1 MNIKY
6 QIVMKKFFKILF
18 FILLG
23 VGIIWTF
30 VYLYKKSRP
39 KEVVYAIETAKI
51 DTIQKST
58 VVTGQIDPR
67 DEVAMKPQVSGIIS
81 EILKEPGQLVQQ
93 GEVIAVVKV
102 IPDVSNLAAA
112 ESQVRVAKM
121 NLDNVEKT
129 YQRQQNLK
137 AKGLISTEEFEKSQ
151 LEYQQAKESY
161 SNAQDQL
168 NIIKEG
174 ISKNATGYSNTK
186 IKATISGMILD
197 IPVKV
202 GNSVINSNTFNDGT
216 TIATIANMKD
226 MIFKGKL
233 DETEVGKIHEGMPM
247 TLTIGAMND
256 RKFDAVLEYIAP
268 KGTQESG
275 AVFFE
280 MKARAILPDDI
291 FVRAGYSANAEII
304 LDREEGAV
312 TVPESCISYEDSQTY
327 VYRCTKEDVPQQ
339 FEKQAVKVGLSDG
352 VNIVVKEGLQ
362 VGDKIRGNEKTEEK

>member
-1 MNIKY
+1 
-6 QIVMKKFFKILF
+6 MKRVFKILF

-23 VGIIWTF
+23 IGVVWTF
-30 VYLYKKSRP
+30 VYLYKKSKP
-39 KEVVYAIETAKI
+39 ATVIYEVVETRV

-67 DEVAMKPQVSGIIS
+67 DEVAMKPQVSGIIAQ
-81 EILKEPGQLVQQ
+81 ILKEPGQQVQQ

-102 IPDVSNLAAA
+102 IPDVSSLSAA
-112 ESQVRVAKM
+112 ESQVRMAKM
-121 NLDNVEKT
+121 NLDNIEKS
-129 YQRQQNLK
+129 YQRQESLK
-137 AKGLISTEEFEKSQ
+137 QKGLISAEEFEKSQ
-151 LEYQQAKESY
+151 LEYRQAKENLN
-161 SNAQDQL
+161 NAKDQL

-174 ISKNATGYSNTK
+174 ISKSASEYSNTK
-186 IKATISGMILD
+186 IRATISGMILD

-233 DETEVGKIHEGMPM
+233 DETEVGKIREGMPL

-256 RKFDAVLEYIAP
+256 RKFDAELEYIAP

-280 MKARAILPDDI
+280 MRARAILPDDV

-304 LDREEGAV
+304 LDRVSDAIV
-312 TVPESCISYEDSQTY
+312 IPESCVNYEDGATY
-327 VYRCTKEDVPQQ
+327 VYRCIKEDTPQQ
-339 FEKQAVKVGLSDG
+339 FEKQPVKVGLSDG
-352 VNIVVKEGLQ
+352 VNIVVTEGLKL
-362 VGDKIRGNEKTEEK
+362 GDKIRGNEVMKD

>member
-1 MNIKY
+1 
-6 QIVMKKFFKILF
+6 MKKFFKILF
-18 FILLG
+18 FTLLG
-23 VGIIWTF
+23 IGVIWTF
-30 VYLYKKSRP
+30 AYLYKKSRP
-39 KEVVYAIETAKI
+39 QEVVYEIEVAKI
-51 DTIQKST
+51 DTIQKTT

-81 EILKEPGQLVQQ
+81 EILKEPGEQVQQ

-102 IPDVSNLAAA
+102 IPDVSNLSAA

-129 YQRQQNLK
+129 FKRQENLK

-161 SNAQDQL
+161 DNAKDQL

-233 DETEVGKIHEGMPM
+233 DETEVGKIHEGMHM

-280 MKARAILPDDI
+280 MKARAILPEDVFI
-291 FVRAGYSANAEII
+291 RAGYSANAEIV
-304 LDREEGAV
+304 LDKASGAV
-312 TVPESCISYEDSQTY
+312 TVPESCISYEDGEAF
-327 VYRCTKEDVPQQ
+327 VYRCTKEDAPQQ

-352 VNIVVKEGLQ
+352 VNIVVTEGLQ
-362 VGDKIRGNEKTEEK
+362 AGDKIRGNEKTEES

>member
-1 MNIKY
+1 
-6 QIVMKKFFKILF
+6 MKKFFKILF

-23 VGIIWTF
+23 IGVIWTF
-30 VYLYKKSRP
+30 VYLYKKSKP
-39 KEVVYAIETAKI
+39 ETVVYEVVEARI
-51 DTIQKST
+51 DTIQKTT

-67 DEVAMKPQVSGIIS
+67 EEVALKPQVSGIIS
-81 EILKEPGQLVQQ
+81 EILKEPGQQVKQ

-102 IPDVSNLAAA
+102 IPDVSSLSAA
-112 ESQVRVAKM
+112 ESQVRVAKL

-129 YQRQQNLK
+129 YQRQESLMK
-137 AKGLISTEEFEKSQ
+137 KGLISSEEFEKSQ

-161 SNAQDQL
+161 SNAKDQL

-174 ISKNATGYSNTK
+174 ISKSSTGYSNTQ

-233 DETEVGKIHEGMPM
+233 DETEVGKIHEGMPLI
-247 TLTIGAMND
+247 LTIGAMND
-256 RKFDAVLEYIAP
+256 RKFNAELEYIAP
-268 KGTQESG
+268 KGTQENG

-280 MKARAILPDDI
+280 MRARAILPDDV

-304 LDREEGAV
+304 LDRAMGAV
-312 TVPESCISYEDSQTY
+312 VVPESCISYEEGETY
-327 VYRCTKEDVPQQ
+327 VYRCLKEGVPQE
-339 FEKQAVKVGLSDG
+339 FERQAVKLGLSDG
-352 VNIVVKEGLQ
+352 VNIVVTEGLGA
-362 VGDKIRGNEKTEEK
+362 GDKIRGNEVVTKD

>member
-1 MNIKY
+1 
-6 QIVMKKFFKILF
+6 
-18 FILLG
+18 
-23 VGIIWTF
+23 
-30 VYLYKKSRP
+30 
-39 KEVVYAIETAKI
+39 
-51 DTIQKST
+51 
-58 VVTGQIDPR
+58 
-67 DEVAMKPQVSGIIS
+67 
-81 EILKEPGQLVQQ
+81 
-93 GEVIAVVKV
+93 
-102 IPDVSNLAAA
+102 
-112 ESQVRVAKM
+112 
-121 NLDNVEKT
+121 
-129 YQRQQNLK
+129 
-137 AKGLISTEEFEKSQ
+137 
-151 LEYQQAKESY
+151 
-161 SNAQDQL
+161 
-168 NIIKEG
+168 
-174 ISKNATGYSNTK
+174 
-186 IKATISGMILD
+186 MILD

-312 TVPESCISYEDSQTY
+312 TVPESCISYEDGETY
-327 VYRCTKEDVPQQ
+327 VYRCTKEDNPQQ
-339 FEKQAVKVGLSDG
+339 FEKQSVKVGLSDG

>member
-1 MNIKY
+1 
-6 QIVMKKFFKILF
+6 MKKFFKILF

-23 VGIIWTF
+23 IGVIWTF

-39 KEVVYAIETAKI
+39 QETEYEIEVAKI
-51 DTIQKST
+51 DTIQKTT

-81 EILKEPGQLVQQ
+81 EILKEPGQQVQQ

-129 YQRQQNLK
+129 FLRQENLK
-137 AKGLISTEEFEKSQ
+137 AKGLISIEEFEKSQ
-151 LEYQQAKESY
+151 LDYQQAKESY

-174 ISKNATGYSNTK
+174 ISKSATGYSNTK

-226 MIFKGKL
+226 MVFKGKL

-256 RKFDAVLEYIAP
+256 RKFDAMLEYIAP

-280 MKARAILPDDI
+280 MRARTILPDDA
-291 FVRAGYSANAEII
+291 FVRAGYSANAEIV
-304 LDREEGAV
+304 LDKETGVV
-312 TVPESCISYEDSQTY
+312 TVPESCISYEAGETY
-327 VYRCTKEDVPQQ
+327 VYRCTKEDKPQQ
-339 FEKQAVKVGLSDG
+339 FERQNVQVGLSDG
-352 VNIVVKEGLQ
+352 VSIVVKEGLQ
-362 VGDKIRGNEKTEEK
+362 AGDKIRGNEKTEQP

>member
-1 MNIKY
+1 
-6 QIVMKKFFKILF
+6 MKKAFKILF

-23 VGIIWTF
+23 VGVIWTF
-30 VYLYKKSRP
+30 VYLFKKSKP
-39 KEVVYAIETAKI
+39 VETVYEVVEAHI

-67 DEVAMKPQVSGIIS
+67 DEVAMKPQVSGIIA
-81 EILKEPGQLVQQ
+81 EILKEPGQQVKQ

-102 IPDVSNLAAA
+102 IPDVSSLSAA
-112 ESQVRVAKM
+112 ESQVRVSKL

-129 YQRQQNLK
+129 FRRQESLK
-137 AKGLISTEEFEKSQ
+137 QKGLISAEEFEKSQ

-161 SNAQDQL
+161 NNAKDQL

-174 ISKNATGYSNTK
+174 ISKSASEYSNTK
-186 IKATISGMILD
+186 IRATISGMILD

-233 DETEVGKIHEGMPM
+233 DETEVGKIHEGMPLV
-247 TLTIGAMND
+247 LTIGAMND
-256 RKFDAVLEYIAP
+256 RKFDAELEYIAP

-280 MKARAILPDDI
+280 MRARAILPDDV

-304 LDREEGAV
+304 LDRASGAV
-312 TVPESCISYEDSQTY
+312 VIPESCVNYEEGNTY
-327 VYRCTKEDVPQQ
+327 VYRCTKEDQPQQ
-339 FEKQAVKVGLSDG
+339 FERQAVKVGLSDG
-352 VNIVVKEGLQ
+352 VNIVVTEGLNA
-362 VGDKIRGNEKTEEK
+362 GDKIRGNEVVTKD